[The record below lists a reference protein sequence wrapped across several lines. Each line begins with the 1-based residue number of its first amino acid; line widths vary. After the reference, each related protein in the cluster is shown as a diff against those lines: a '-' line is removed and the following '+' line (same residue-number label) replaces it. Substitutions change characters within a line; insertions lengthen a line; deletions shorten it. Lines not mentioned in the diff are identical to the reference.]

1 MMQLL
6 PNKASRLHP
15 ARLALTSAAI
25 AVAATLSIG
34 AIGCED
40 DDADLE
46 LETRLTNVAFAQ
58 DDDDM
63 DQIGQS
69 GERVAEVSGE
79 LDITKTVPEQI
90 VLGRT
95 MTYTLNVQNSSGGD
109 LSGVVITEE
118 LPEGFEFVEA
128 NPQPSSV
135 DGRKLIFRVPEMR
148 EGAGGN
154 IEITG
159 TPQQVGD
166 LSACTSYEFDR
177 GACATFTVVNPELAI
192 TKSGPETASVC
203 TPVEY
208 TYTIR
213 NEGDTAVE
221 DVMLYDALPEGVM
234 FVDDGDGE
242 MEMEIGT
249 IEPGQSV
256 EKTVMV
262 RAERPGEVGSYAYA
276 RGSLDEVK
284 SKTVETTFVAPELTI
299 NVKPTRPFE
308 YVGKDAQ
315 FEVTVTNRGEVPA
328 QRTVLAT
335 ASDTG
340 EITSVYGASEAD
352 NARDLGDGEA
362 FIGTLQPGESRTL
375 FVDVAAPE
383 AGQVQF
389 AGVAQARCESGIE
402 LARAEGRA
410 MLEVRTISALQL
422 EVVDKNDPV
431 RVGDQTVYEVTVINE
446 GSAEDRNVSVTAMLP
461 EGMSFVSG
469 EGASEVSSSGREL
482 TFAPIETLAAGDAV
496 TWYVTVQAEEA
507 AGGQKFG
514 VELNSE
520 NSDGP
525 TTEEEPTRLY

>member
-6 PNKASRLHP
+6 PTKTNRLHP
-15 ARLALTSAAI
+15 ARLAVTSAAMAI
-25 AVAATLSIG
+25 AATLVIG
-34 AIGCED
+34 AAGCDD
-40 DDADLE
+40 DDAELE
-46 LETRLTNVAFAQ
+46 VETRLTNVAFVQ
-58 DDDDM
+58 D
-63 DQIGQS
+63 GQM
-69 GERVAEVSGE
+69 GERQVETSGE

-90 VLGRT
+90 VMGRT

-118 LPEGFEFVEA
+118 LPEGFEFVSA
-128 NPQPSSV
+128 NPEPSSI
-135 DGRKLIFRVPEMR
+135 DGRNLIFRVPEMR

-192 TKSGPETASVC
+192 TKSGPEQASVC
-203 TPVEY
+203 TPIEY
-208 TYTIR
+208 TYVLS

-221 DVMLYDALPEGVM
+221 DVMLYDALPEGMM

-249 IEPGQSV
+249 LEPGQSV
-256 EKTVMV
+256 EKKVMV
-262 RAERPGEVGSYAYA
+262 KAERAGEAGSYAYA

-284 SKTVETTFVAPELTI
+284 SKSVQTTFVAPDLNIRVE
-299 NVKPTRPFE
+299 PTRPFE

-315 FEVTVTNRGEVPA
+315 FKVTVSNRGDVPA

-340 EITSVYGASEAD
+340 EITSVYGASESD
-352 NARDLGDGEA
+352 DARDLGDGEA
-362 FIGTLQPGESRTL
+362 YIGTLQPGESRTL
-375 FVDVAAPE
+375 FVDVSSPE

-389 AGVAQARCESGIE
+389 AGVAAARCENGNE
-402 LARAEGRA
+402 LARAEGKA

-431 RVGDQTVYEVTVINE
+431 RVGDETVYEVTVINE
-446 GSAEDRNVSVTAMLP
+446 GSAEDNNVSITCTLP

-469 EGASEVSSSGREL
+469 EGDSDVSNNGNTV
-482 TFAPIETLAAGDAV
+482 TFAPIDTLEAGNAV
-496 TWYVTVQAEEA
+496 TWYVTVKAEEA